1 MARGGNGNKPPRI
14 SLEVHVGQVDVD
26 DHTEIHVIDH
36 DTKKVFVRIAIP
48 SETVAY
54 VNPSGGPLKADRFR
68 SLRDLLSLCF
78 TAVIDSMTDSIS
90 S

>member
-1 MARGGNGNKPPRI
+1 MARGGNGNKAPGI

-26 DHTEIHVIDH
+26 NHTEIHVIDH
-36 DTKKVFVRIAIP
+36 ETKKVFVRIAIP

-54 VNPSGGPLKADRFR
+54 VNPSGGPLSADRFQ

-78 TAVIDSMTDSIS
+78 TAVIDSMTESL
-90 S
+90 